1 MKNVQKCLFASYG
14 SNLKMKQGM
23 IYCLFSE
30 DTDDQEAYCLW
41 GYVLAAGAPLSSHV
55 QPINQYQI

>member
-1 MKNVQKCLFASYG
+1 
-14 SNLKMKQGM
+14 M
-23 IYCLFSE
+23 IYYVFSE

-41 GYVLAAGAPLSSHV
+41 GYVLAAGAPLSFHV